1 MEKSSIQESWTR
13 ILLLLRCTFSRK
25 SKMSFLWLEWSNLEL
40 LRQLE
45 PRTTY
50 LCWGTMRNSTMSC
63 STKQLLWVCTLLD
76 PLTLLIHTLHDL
88 SFILQKTM
96 FMWQGTLTDGY
107 LMLLDNQA
115 IYLKSTWMTLLW
127 HTKFLL
133 MEDTLETEWHDLTIS
148 K

>member
-1 MEKSSIQESWTR
+1 
-13 ILLLLRCTFSRK
+13 
-25 SKMSFLWLEWSNLEL
+25 
-40 LRQLE
+40 
-45 PRTTY
+45 
-50 LCWGTMRNSTMSC
+50 
-63 STKQLLWVCTLLD
+63 
-76 PLTLLIHTLHDL
+76 
-88 SFILQKTM
+88 M

-107 LMLLDNQA
+107 LIKIDNQA